1 MSLRCRQICEMLNSP
16 QHILSGLASNYPQGY
31 TPQGTQHIP
40 YSTASG
46 YHHTILGAAG
56 RFDSTMMQQGAGA
69 AAGFGMV
76 ARAALMPTPTNQ
88 HAGVN
93 GSGGHHPPPHPH
105 HPVSLG
111 LEVRCN
117 ILMFVDTN
125 YRAFQIFRGSYIY

>member
-1 MSLRCRQICEMLNSP
+1 MLNSP

-31 TPQGTQHIP
+31 TPQHIP
-40 YSTASG
+40 FSTASG
-46 YHHTILGAAG
+46 YHPTILGAAPG
-56 RFDSTMMQQGAGA
+56 RFDSATTMMQQGAGA

-111 LEVRCN
+111 LEVRFNMSVC
-117 ILMFVDTN
+117 VH
-125 YRAFQIFRGSYIY
+125 IYGEVCT